1 MNVFQ
6 YSTTTEANWKA
17 NLAEMTAWEPQ
28 YTFYSD
34 FAIAEFCETY
44 MHDRGAVVETYN
56 NVIKSWGS
64 DYKALTEII
73 MVLNHK
79 IWAFFGKENVG
90 VDAKYLGVSKEMGNN
105 IARVYN
111 KLWEDA
117 KEEFFKRFKDNEEA
131 LDYYY
136 EVTD

>member
-1 MNVFQ
+1 MYVFE
-6 YSTTTEANWKA
+6 YSATTELNWKA
-17 NLAEMTAWEPQ
+17 NLAEMTDWKPQ

-44 MHDRGAVVETYN
+44 MRDRGAVVKTYKR
-56 NVIKSWGS
+56 VIKSWGS
-64 DYKALTEII
+64 NYKALTEII

-79 IWAFFGKENVG
+79 IWAFYGKDKAG
-90 VDAKYLGVSKEMGNN
+90 VDARYLGVSKEMGNN

-111 KLWEDA
+111 QLWENA
-117 KEEFFKRFKDNEEA
+117 KAEFFKRFKDNEEA
-131 LDYYY
+131 MSYFY

>member
-17 NLAEMTAWEPQ
+17 NLAEMTGWKPQ

-44 MHDRGAVVETYN
+44 MRDKGAVVKTYKD
-56 NVIKSWGS
+56 VIKSWGS
-64 DYKALTEII
+64 NYKALTEII

-79 IWAFFGKENVG
+79 IWAFFGEENVG
-90 VDAKYLGVSKEMGNN
+90 VDAKYLGVSKETGNN

-117 KEEFFKRFKDNEEA
+117 KAEFFKRFKDNEEA
-131 LDYYY
+131 TDYYY

>member
-6 YSTTTEANWKA
+6 YSATTEANWKS
-17 NLAEMTAWEPQ
+17 NLAEMTGWKPQ

-44 MHDRGAVVETYN
+44 MRDRGAVVKTFRQ
-56 NVIKSWGS
+56 VIKSWGS

-79 IWAFFGKENVG
+79 IWAFYGKDDAG
-90 VDAKYLGVSKEMGNN
+90 VDARYLGVSKEMGNN
-105 IARVYN
+105 IAKVYN
-111 KLWEDA
+111 SLWEEA
-117 KEEFFKRFKDNEEA
+117 KKEFFKRFAKNEEA
-131 LDYYY
+131 TSYYFD
-136 EVTD
+136 VTD